1 MDDYHRH
8 ERQGCDGD
16 AVAEFVNPGMKGDSQ
31 VPDTVRKR
39 RNIEI
44 HIFVNLEAP
53 PGFEPGME
61 VLQTSALPLG
71 DGAGRNQLGRYA
83 AQPQDSVFA
92 VQPHHG
98 LARGARQETLPN
110 QPSVTTFISCGS
122 RDAQAWLVVNV
133 RPQMILRSTALA
145 EAGIEGPR
153 SGSPTVAHG
162 GEDA

>member
-61 VLQTSALPLG
+61 VLQPN
-71 DGAGRNQLGRYA
+71 RI
-83 AQPQDSVFA
+83 VA
-92 VQPHHG
+92 VTGKNAISG
-98 LARGARQETLPN
+98 LILQIVLVQRGAR
-110 QPSVTTFISCGS
+110 CG
-122 RDAQAWLVVNV
+122 RLV
-133 RPQMILRSTALA
+133 PPLLA
-145 EAGIEGPR
+145 SLLAGAR
-153 SGSPTVAHG
+153 L
-162 GEDA
+162 